1 MKKLTTIFIMGFLLL
16 GCTPKV
22 IIAPDKLPD
31 AIVGELYYA
40 EIEITGGTGRAT
52 SVNSVITPNVLF
64 LEPNPKAGWG
74 NYNKSIIVGKPI
86 TTETITV
93 KITGDMAP
101 SFFNMDPK
109 FEKTYVIKVKER
121 E

>member
-1 MKKLTTIFIMGFLLL
+1 MKKLGLILIVIFLLI

-22 IIAPDKLPD
+22 IITPDKLPD
-31 AIVGELYYA
+31 AVVGELYYT
-40 EIEITGGTGRAT
+40 EIEITGGTGRVT

-74 NYNKSIIVGKPI
+74 NYNKSIIIGKPE
-86 TTETITV
+86 TTELIMV

-101 SFFNMDPK
+101 SFFNSDPK
-109 FEKTYVIKVKER
+109 FEKTYVIKVKESK
-121 E
+121 